1 MKNDIKNEYTNCLKN
16 IEDDLHF
23 AFSDLEENGN
33 YIQNEIY
40 RTLRTQIDTLYNS
53 IINS

>member
-1 MKNDIKNEYTNCLKN
+1 MNNEIKKEYINCLKLC
-16 IEDDLHF
+16 IDKLHF

-40 RTLRTQIDTLYNS
+40 TNLRSQIDTLYNN

>member
-1 MKNDIKNEYTNCLKN
+1 MNNDIKNEYTNCLKN
-16 IEDDLHF
+16 IEDKLHF

-40 RTLRTQIDTLYNS
+40 RTIRTQYITKSN
-53 IINS
+53 N

>member
-1 MKNDIKNEYTNCLKN
+1 MNNEIKNEYLNCLKH
-16 IEDDLHF
+16 IEDKLHF

-40 RTLRTQIDTLYNS
+40 KNLRSQIDNLYTQLS
-53 IINS
+53 